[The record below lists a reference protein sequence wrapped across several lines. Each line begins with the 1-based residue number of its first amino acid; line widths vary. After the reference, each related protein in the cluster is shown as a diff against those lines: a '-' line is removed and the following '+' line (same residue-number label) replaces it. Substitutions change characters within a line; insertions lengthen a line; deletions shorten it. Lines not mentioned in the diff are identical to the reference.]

1 MIETYGEEP
10 RDVANAMGRGVRS
23 RCPNCGEG
31 TLFRGFLTVTDSCD
45 ACGEE
50 LHHHRADDAP
60 PYFTISIVGHVVLT
74 LALAV
79 ETFYAPP
86 LWVHAAVWA
95 PLTLGMSLGLLRP
108 IKGAIVGL
116 QWAWRMHGFGT
127 SAATADA

>member
-1 MIETYGEEP
+1 MQADFGSEA
-10 RDVANAMGRGVRS
+10 RDTASALGRGGLC
-23 RCPNCGEG
+23 RCPNCGQG
-31 TLFRGFLTVTDSCD
+31 ALFTGFLTVRDRCE

-74 LALAV
+74 AALGV
-79 ETFYAPP
+79 ETFYGPP
-86 LWVHAAVWA
+86 LWLHAVLWG

-116 QWAWRMHGFGT
+116 QWAWRMHGFGG
-127 SAATADA
+127 AEATADA